1 MAKIQVLLDEAGN
14 VLGTAQQ
21 PSASEGEAAPEGVGL
36 VAGAGQQL
44 AEVEVADELLEGSAA
59 DLYAHLKQNFLG

>member
-1 MAKIQVLLDEAGN
+1 MATIQILVDEAGN
-14 VLGTAQQ
+14 ILGTAQQ
-21 PSASEGEAAPEGVGL
+21 PSASEGEGAPEGVRL